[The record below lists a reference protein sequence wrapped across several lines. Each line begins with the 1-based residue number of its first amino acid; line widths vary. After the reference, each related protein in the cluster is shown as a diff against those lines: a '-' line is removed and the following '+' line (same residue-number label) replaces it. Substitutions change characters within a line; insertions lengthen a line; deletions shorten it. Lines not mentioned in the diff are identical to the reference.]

1 MSQTTVSAQVL
12 GVGREEYILVYV
24 VEDGSRLDSVRA
36 TLQIDVKDLLS
47 QRGGIAAEIRRTTA
61 HPRAAMSTLTDGGLA
76 RVTYLPS
83 ESERNRYVEFE
94 REEIE

>member
-12 GVGREEYILVYV
+12 GVGREEYILVCV
-24 VEDGSRLDSVRA
+24 GEDGSRLDGARA
-36 TLQIDVKDLLS
+36 ALMIDTRAILS
-47 QRGGIAAEIRRTTA
+47 QRGGITAEIRRTTA
-61 HPRAAMSTLTDGGLA
+61 HPRAAMSTTIDGALA

-83 ESERNRYVEFE
+83 ELERDRYVEFE